1 MTGVALIGGKNLVT
15 GDEYGII
22 YPTSSDALTLDSFVG
37 RCIHTEG
44 LLPPFV
50 FSSFLYEL
58 KNDDDQMTMTDRMH
72 NSMELKRKRG
82 SKILAIKARIFEREA
97 LKQIIL

>member
-1 MTGVALIGGKNLVT
+1 MTGVALIGGKNLVTGDEYLMT

-44 LLPPFV
+44 LLPPFT
-50 FSSFLYEL
+50 FSSSFSSMSR
-58 KNDDDQMTMTDRMH
+58 KMMMMTDRMH
-72 NSMELKRKRG
+72 NSMEL
-82 SKILAIKARIFEREA
+82 
-97 LKQIIL
+97 

>member
-44 LLPPFV
+44 LLPPFLISSS
-50 FSSFLYEL
+50 FSSMSR
-58 KNDDDQMTMTDRMH
+58 KMMMMTDRMH
-72 NSMELKRKRG
+72 NSMEL
-82 SKILAIKARIFEREA
+82 
-97 LKQIIL
+97 